1 MHTIGI
7 GMRVGQFVISVGI
20 DPYTSDRADELTR
33 ITRPHPVIIEHQGP
47 YRFARFMTL
56 GRNGL

>member
-1 MHTIGI
+1 
-7 GMRVGQFVISVGI
+7 MRVGQFVISVGI

-47 YRFARFMTL
+47 L
-56 GRNGL
+56 VLL